1 MNMEFVVLW
10 RRISMI
16 VFSLMY
22 AIVTL
27 WVMWGPS
34 SSIHP
39 NIVLV
44 ATMSML
50 IAFIKMPILLAYEH
64 WRTDLSYRWRTLWES
79 MVVLMVPFMLTF
91 LTLLSDLTVTETL
104 AFAIPQVFWNVLE
117 ITLLMWL
124 FMSIG
129 PLLRELRVI
138 S

>member
-1 MNMEFVVLW
+1 MNMEFIVLW

-129 PLLRELRVI
+129 PLLRQLNVI